1 MTANNTERNVYLSG
15 ALVPES
21 QAKISIF
28 DSAVMLGDCITESTR
43 TFAHKPFK
51 LDAHIARLYR
61 SLKVARIDPGLS
73 PEEMLTVTLE
83 LLQTN
88 LQTINSDDDFW
99 IVHNISRGLA
109 VAGPDPTV
117 AQSSATVMIHNSMMD
132 LTGWA
137 EFYAQGCHAVTPM
150 SRAVPSQSL
159 DARIKNR
166 SRMHYT
172 LAEIEVKLVD
182 GKAQSVLL
190 DIHGNV
196 SENKGGNVFI
206 VSDGI
211 LKTPSTSN
219 CLAGVSRATVLE
231 LAGKLDV
238 SCEEASLQPYDL
250 YTADEL
256 FFTSTPYCIMPA
268 TKFNGLPVGNGEV
281 GDVTSKI
288 LAAWSELVGV
298 DIQKQAESQL

>member
-1 MTANNTERNVYLSG
+1 MNSERNVYLSG
-15 ALVPES
+15 DLVPES

-28 DSAVMLGDCITESTR
+28 DSAVMLGDCVTESTR
-43 TFAHKPFK
+43 TFAHDPFK
-51 LDAHIARLYR
+51 LDEHIARLYK

-73 PEEMLTVTLE
+73 PAEMMTVTLE
-83 LLQTN
+83 LLQEN
-88 LQTINSDDDFW
+88 LQTIEQGEDFW
-99 IVHNISRGLA
+99 VVHNISRGLA

-117 AQSSATVMIHNSMMD
+117 AQSGATVIIHNSPLD

-137 EFYAQGCHAVTPM
+137 KFHAQGCHAVTPM
-150 SRAVPSQSL
+150 SRAIPSQSL

-172 LAEIEVKLVD
+172 LAEVEVKLVD
-182 GKAQSVLL
+182 EDAQSVLL

-206 VSDGI
+206 VSEGV

-219 CLAGVSRATVLE
+219 CLAGVSRATVLA
-231 LAGKLDV
+231 LARTLEV
-238 SCEEASLQPYDL
+238 PCEEMSLQPYDL

-256 FFTSTPYCIMPA
+256 FFTRTPYCIMPA

-281 GDVTSKI
+281 GVITRQI
-288 LAAWSELVGV
+288 LTAWSALVGI
-298 DIQKQAESQL
+298 DIQQQAESQL

>member
-15 ALVPES
+15 TLVPES

-28 DSAVMLGDCITESTR
+28 DSAVMLGDCVTESTR
-43 TFAHKPFK
+43 TFAHQPFK
-51 LDAHIARLYR
+51 LEEHIARLYR
-61 SLKVARIDPGLS
+61 SLKVARIDPGLT
-73 PEEMLTVTLE
+73 PEEMLTVTIE
-83 LLQTN
+83 LLQHN
-88 LQTINSDDDFW
+88 LATLDQGDDFW

-117 AQSSATVMIHNSMMD
+117 AQSGATVMIHNAMMD

-150 SRAVPSQSL
+150 SRAIPSQSL

-172 LAEIEVKLVD
+172 LAEVEVKLVD
-182 GKAQSVLL
+182 EKAQSVLL

-206 VSDGI
+206 VSDGV
-211 LKTPSTSN
+211 LKTPLTSN

-231 LAGKLDV
+231 LARELNIA
-238 SCEEASLQPYDL
+238 CEETSLQPYDL

-268 TKFNGLPVGNGEV
+268 TKFNGLAVGNGEV
-281 GDVTSKI
+281 GVVTRKI

-298 DIQKQAESQL
+298 NIQRQAESQL